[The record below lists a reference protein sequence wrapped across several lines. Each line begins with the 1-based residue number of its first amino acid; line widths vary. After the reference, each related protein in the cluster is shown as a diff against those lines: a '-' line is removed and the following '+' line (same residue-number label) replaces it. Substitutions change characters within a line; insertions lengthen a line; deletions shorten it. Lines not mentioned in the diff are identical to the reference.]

1 MHILLKIAK
10 WLIVGVLTLLII
22 LAAGSYI
29 LYSSADMKQ
38 PDLSV
43 SDLQELPLS
52 IADSLRSY
60 GDNTLVLNRQG
71 LWELYVKGTPFERG
85 VAIGRISEDL
95 LYYQEKVFV
104 DEIKKIIPS
113 EKYLKFLRYFLVI
126 FNRNLGEQ
134 IPEENR
140 EEIYG
145 ISLSCTDEFDA
156 IGTPYERQLNYHAAH
171 DIGHMMQAYMLVGCS
186 SFGVWGS
193 ESAGSTLIIGRNF
206 DFFVGEEFAK
216 NKVVAFYN
224 PDKGYKFASV
234 CWIGM
239 TGVLSGMNEAGLTV
253 TINASQAS
261 IPTGSATPVSILAR
275 IILQYA
281 STIDEA
287 YKIAEAH
294 ETFVAESL
302 LIGSAKDGKAVIIE
316 KSPDEIGMYQSSS
329 ERIVCTN
336 HYQSDVFENDS
347 KNMDNIRTT
356 DSDYRLHRMNELL
369 DRAGKV
375 DHQKAAG
382 ILRDTLGLQDKLIG
396 LTNEKS
402 INQFIAHHSVIFK
415 PQELKMWVTTSPW
428 QMGEFVMYD
437 LAEIFGKMD
446 STKITVSSVDAALSI
461 ESDAGLFSGTYANV
475 LDYRRI
481 KDEIGSAMRKGETV
495 DPQVLE
501 IFLQTNAE
509 YYYTYELLGDYYFSQ
524 DKPTEAL
531 RYWQTALTK
540 EIPRLGDKENIE
552 KKIRKDNRK

>member
-1 MHILLKIAK
+1 
-10 WLIVGVLTLLII
+10 
-22 LAAGSYI
+22 
-29 LYSSADMKQ
+29 
-38 PDLSV
+38 
-43 SDLQELPLS
+43 
-52 IADSLRSY
+52 
-60 GDNTLVLNRQG
+60 
-71 LWELYVKGTPFERG
+71 
-85 VAIGRISEDL
+85 
-95 LYYQEKVFV
+95 
-104 DEIKKIIPS
+104 
-113 EKYLKFLRYFLVI
+113 
-126 FNRNLGEQ
+126 
-134 IPEENR
+134 
-140 EEIYG
+140 
-145 ISLSCTDEFDA
+145 
-156 IGTPYERQLNYHAAH
+156 
-171 DIGHMMQAYMLVGCS
+171 
-186 SFGVWGS
+186 
-193 ESAGSTLIIGRNF
+193 
-206 DFFVGEEFAK
+206 
-216 NKVVAFYN
+216 
-224 PDKGYKFASV
+224 
-234 CWIGM
+234 
-239 TGVLSGMNEAGLTV
+239 
-253 TINASQAS
+253 
-261 IPTGSATPVSILAR
+261 
-275 IILQYA
+275 
-281 STIDEA
+281 
-287 YKIAEAH
+287 
-294 ETFVAESL
+294 
-302 LIGSAKDGKAVIIE
+302 
-316 KSPDEIGMYQSSS
+316 
-329 ERIVCTN
+329 
-336 HYQSDVFENDS
+336 
-347 KNMDNIRTT
+347 MDNIRTT

-552 KKIRKDNRK
+552 KKIRKNNRK

>member
-43 SDLQELPLS
+43 SDMQELPLS

-216 NKVVAFYN
+216 NTSPCACGRNSIRLSPLVGRKGQLIKFKGTSLYPPALYDVLDNIPQVKDYIIDVYTNDLGTDEIVVRVGCEHPSEKFEKELKDLFRSRVRVA
-224 PDKGYKFASV
+224 PTIQFASPEY
-234 CWIGM
+234 I
-239 TGVLSGMNEAGLTV
+239 A
-253 TINASQAS
+253 
-261 IPTGSATPVSILAR
+261 
-275 IILQYA
+275 
-281 STIDEA
+281 
-287 YKIAEAH
+287 KIKYP
-294 ETFVAESL
+294 ETSRKAIKFV
-302 LIGSAKDGKAVIIE
+302 D
-316 KSPDEIGMYQSSS
+316 
-329 ERIVCTN
+329 
-336 HYQSDVFENDS
+336 
-347 KNMDNIRTT
+347 
-356 DSDYRLHRMNELL
+356 
-369 DRAGKV
+369 
-375 DHQKAAG
+375 
-382 ILRDTLGLQDKLIG
+382 LR
-396 LTNEKS
+396 
-402 INQFIAHHSVIFK
+402 
-415 PQELKMWVTTSPW
+415 
-428 QMGEFVMYD
+428 
-437 LAEIFGKMD
+437 
-446 STKITVSSVDAALSI
+446 
-461 ESDAGLFSGTYANV
+461 
-475 LDYRRI
+475 
-481 KDEIGSAMRKGETV
+481 
-495 DPQVLE
+495 
-501 IFLQTNAE
+501 
-509 YYYTYELLGDYYFSQ
+509 
-524 DKPTEAL
+524 
-531 RYWQTALTK
+531 
-540 EIPRLGDKENIE
+540 
-552 KKIRKDNRK
+552 